1 MTKSATHKAVALL
14 SGGLDS
20 MLAIFTMLR
29 QGIQVSAI
37 RFITPFDPDA
47 SDDHTS
53 HGIRYQSL
61 SHTYGFEII
70 VRHLSHKMLD
80 IVTKPKHGY
89 GKNMNPCI
97 DCRILMLKEA
107 KQVMDMIGAD
117 FLVTGE
123 VLGQRPMS
131 QRKDMLYHIDK
142 EAGVIDTV
150 LRPLSA
156 KLLRTTIAE
165 QKGIID
171 REMLYALSGRSR
183 KPQIALAGE
192 FGMKDYPSP
201 GGGCLLTE
209 PNYAFRLKDLLAYD
223 PNPAIRD
230 IDLLRIG
237 RHFRYSPRCKIIVGR
252 DKAENALIESMAADS
267 DYLLRVEGYGSPMTL
282 VAGEVSDE
290 SLRIAAGICSR
301 YADVKD
307 LYEVVVNV
315 VQGGKTFIMST
326 SPAGD
331 ELIDAI
337 RIEKRKTRQQA
348 IV

>member
-1 MTKSATHKAVALL
+1 MTKSTIHKAVALL

-20 MLAIFTMLR
+20 MLAILTMLR

-47 SDDHTS
+47 SDDHTF
-53 HGIRYQSL
+53 HVIRYQSL
-61 SHTYGFEII
+61 SHKYGFEII
-70 VRHLSHKMLD
+70 MRHLSHEMLD

-89 GKNMNPCI
+89 GRNMNPCI

-117 FLVTGE
+117 FLLTGE

-156 KLLRTTIAE
+156 KLLRITIAE
-165 QKGIID
+165 RKGIVD
-171 REMLYALSGRSR
+171 GEMLYAFSGRSR

-209 PNYAFRLKDLLAYD
+209 PNYAFRLKDLLAHD

-252 DKAENALIESMAADS
+252 DKAENAIVESMSADS

-282 VAGEVSDE
+282 LTGEITDE
-290 SLRIAAGICSR
+290 SLRLAAALCARYSDAKNVREIA
-301 YADVKD
+301 VK
-307 LYEVVVNV
+307 LI
-315 VQGGKTFIMST
+315 QSGKTSIVSVI
-326 SPAGD
+326 PAGD
-331 ELIDAI
+331 EILDAT
-337 RIEKRKTRQQA
+337 RIGKRRTREQA